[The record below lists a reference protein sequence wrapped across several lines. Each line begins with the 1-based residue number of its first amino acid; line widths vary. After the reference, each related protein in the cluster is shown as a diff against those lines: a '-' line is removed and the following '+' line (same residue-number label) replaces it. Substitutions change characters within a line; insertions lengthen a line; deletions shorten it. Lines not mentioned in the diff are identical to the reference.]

1 MPYLNTLE
9 REISLNNNNNNNKN
23 KIFHYRDLAV
33 GAEIFAV
40 RKTVRGNREVDK
52 AI

>member
-9 REISLNNNNNNNKN
+9 REISLNNNNNNN

-40 RKTVRGNREVDK
+40 RKTVRVNREVDK